1 MSYLVYYLWKS
12 SLPWDY
18 YITTSSGMRANADI
32 EATTQDAFSHKDDPR
47 EMNLDPEDDEHGH
60 VQGESSNYAP
70 LSMEGEQHVQ
80 RHDHEQQH
88 DHQQQQDYDSG
99 TVPQGTPAARYDDM
113 DESGYNAERHHPQ
126 LQHQQQQHHDG
137 GQLDFPEGPYEE
149 FGVGNRQIHGGSE
162 RGRGYNY

>member
-1 MSYLVYYLWKS
+1 MCYLVYYLWTS

-18 YITTSSGMRANADI
+18 YITTAGTQRNQEI

-70 LSMEGEQHVQ
+70 LDTSEQHYGRVN
-80 RHDHEQQH
+80 
-88 DHQQQQDYDSG
+88 
-99 TVPQGTPAARYDDM
+99 PAVRYDDV
-113 DESGYNAERHHPQ
+113 DESGYRTGHVHQSPQ
-126 LQHQQQQHHDG
+126 HDNE
-137 GQLDFPEGPYEE
+137 QVDFPEGPYEPEE
-149 FGVGNRQIHGGSE
+149 FGGGQGRQIHGGSD